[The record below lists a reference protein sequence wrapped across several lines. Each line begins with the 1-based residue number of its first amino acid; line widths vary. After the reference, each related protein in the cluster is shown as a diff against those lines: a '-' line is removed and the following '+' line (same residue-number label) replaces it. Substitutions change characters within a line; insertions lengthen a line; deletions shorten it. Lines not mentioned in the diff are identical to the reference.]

1 MAVVCAAAEA
11 DVIITDSDAPADAVE
26 PLRAAGLEVRC
37 V

>member
-1 MAVVCAAAEA
+1 
-11 DVIITDSDAPADAVE
+11 VIITDSDAPADAVD